1 MNGVASEKYLSVIG
15 LSDEDTA
22 HLRLLLRKVY
32 GYLDNHWRWGAEE
45 NADLII
51 VSPAELAGQIA
62 RNRAFSGGRRCAV
75 YDENEPLRDGETRL
89 AKPLKDDNL
98 VAVLNGTA
106 ETGAGL
112 GAPVL
117 QHDDKFY
124 DIGALDPQ
132 FELEDDEAAQARA
145 HRGEH
150 TPAVGLDELLKPD
163 TEAFKPQFSVPGKLQ
178 KDTAVEGTATA
189 RSARGDQRVADS
201 VGSFGRVSRENH
213 PVINTSVPVKRGD
226 AAAPTKQY
234 TLRDYLR
241 SDPLGGPATLTLGD
255 APPFALD
262 PKTQTFH
269 TPGKL
274 PALAAYCTAELPPT
288 AWRRLT
294 TNEFTQI
301 RSEQPAQ
308 PYSRLI
314 WLDALVRSGGRL
326 ASHLDPGGRYKLKR
340 SQQAEADFP
349 SHARIIA
356 ALAAPAKVNEIAA
369 ASGAPMAEVFDVI
382 NAYDAIGLIDMER
395 RLPRHAEPEPT
406 GLLARLRK
414 PFGK

>member
-1 MNGVASEKYLSVIG
+1 VASEKYLSVIG

-32 GYLDNHWRWGAEE
+32 GYLDNHWRWGTEE
-45 NADLII
+45 NADLVII
-51 VSPAELAGQIA
+51 NPQELAGQIA

-75 YDENEPLRDGETRL
+75 YDENETLRDGETRL
-89 AKPLKDDNL
+89 ARPLKDDNL

-106 ETGAGL
+106 DVGVGL
-112 GAPVL
+112 GVPVL
-117 QHDDKFY
+117 QHGDDFY
-124 DIGALDPQ
+124 DLDALNPQ
-132 FELEDDEAAQARA
+132 FQLEDDDAAEARA
-145 HRGEH
+145 HRAEH

-163 TEAFKPQFSVPGKLQ
+163 AEAFKPQFSVPGKLNQ
-178 KDTAVEGTATA
+178 DTAVEGMVKG

-201 VGSFGRVSRENH
+201 IRGFGRLAREAEH
-213 PVINTSVPVKRGD
+213 RINTSAPVKRGQTP
-226 AAAPTKQY
+226 APTKQLV
-234 TLRDYLR
+234 LRDYLR
-241 SDPLGGPATLTLGD
+241 SDQLGGPAMLTLAD
-255 APPFALD
+255 APPLTLD
-262 PKTQTFH
+262 PKTQSFH
-269 TPGKL
+269 TTGKL
-274 PALAAYCTAELPPT
+274 PALAPYCTGELTPS

-294 TNEFTQI
+294 TNELTQV
-301 RSEQPAQ
+301 RSEQSAQ

-314 WLDALVRSGGRL
+314 WLDALLHSGGRL

-340 SQQAEADFP
+340 TQHAEADFP

-369 ASGAPMAEVFDVI
+369 TSGASMAEVFDVI

-395 RLPRHAEPEPT
+395 RLPRHAEPEPS